1 MGIATSL
8 GEGKDAN
15 WKRLAAARSGV
26 KSITRFDTRGL
37 QTTIGAAVDYHDLG
51 SLPFARRTEQLARMV
66 LEEALGQA
74 RLPIRKVHAPLF
86 VGVPPIEM
94 SWSERLAL
102 VLKAGRRLPIDY
114 EALVATTSGV
124 EYYNLYEE
132 CLPDGIAIRLA
143 DSFGASGVPI
153 TVNTA
158 CATGATAIQLATE
171 SIRRREADI
180 AVAVAADASIT
191 PETIV
196 RFSLLAALSMS
207 NDPPEKAAK
216 PFSLDRD
223 GFVLGEG
230 AAALVLESGCSAQ
243 ARGRSP
249 LGFVTG
255 VGESADT
262 YHLTRSTPDARAIIG
277 AMRAALRDGAVG
289 PDEIDHI
296 NAHGTGTPE
305 NDRMEYLAVK
315 TIFGDRA
322 SCLPISSNK
331 SMIGHTMSAAG
342 AVEAVVSVLAM
353 QNSVVPPTIN
363 YQNPDP
369 ELVLDVVPNTARVCE
384 IRHVL
389 SNSFGFGGQNVCLL
403 LSRGYGG

>member
-1 MGIATSL
+1 
-8 GEGKDAN
+8 
-15 WKRLAAARSGV
+15 LAEL
-26 KSITRFDTRGL
+26 I
-37 QTTIGAAVDYHDLG
+37 
-51 SLPFARRTEQLARMV
+51 
-66 LEEALGQA
+66 
-74 RLPIRKVHAPLF
+74 
-86 VGVPPIEM
+86 
-94 SWSERLAL
+94 
-102 VLKAGRRLPIDY
+102 
-114 EALVATTSGV
+114 
-124 EYYNLYEE
+124 
-132 CLPDGIAIRLA
+132 
-143 DSFGASGVPI
+143 GASGAPI
-153 TVNTA
+153 AVNTA

-171 SIRRREADI
+171 IIRRREADI
-180 AVAVAADASIT
+180 AIAVAADASIV
-191 PETIV
+191 PDTIV

-207 NDPPEKAAK
+207 NDPPGKAAK

-230 AAALVLESGCSAQ
+230 AAALVLESRHSAL
-243 ARGRSP
+243 ARGRAP
-249 LGFVTG
+249 LGFVAG

-262 YHLTRSTPDARAIIG
+262 YHLTRSSPDAWAIIE
-277 AMRAALRDGAVG
+277 AMRAALSDASIE

-315 TIFGDRA
+315 ALFHDRA

-353 QNSVVPPTIN
+353 QNGVIPPTIN

-369 ELVLDVVPNTARVCE
+369 ELVLDVVPNAARVCE

-389 SNSFGFGGQNVCLL
+389 SNSFGFGGQNVSLV
-403 LSRGYGG
+403 LSRDRG